1 MPMLAILGDGVVSL
15 PLQYRAQGHTL
26 TPVSLLIRRHTRWK
40 KLLLT
45 LTDWERPDRKLLNQF
60 KAVPVI
66 PVPASASITYL
77 CGTLSNA
84 ALKSNDNR
92 SYACPASM
100 TSAMVA
106 SQARVLVTVDLP
118 SGETVLM
125 FT

>member
-1 MPMLAILGDGVVSL
+1 MHMLAILGDGVVSL
-15 PLQYRAQGHTL
+15 PLQYRAQGHTQGSPCI
-26 TPVSLLIRRHTRWK
+26 TPDTTSHTLE
-40 KLLLT
+40 KLLLA

-60 KAVPVI
+60 KAVLVI

-92 SYACPASM
+92 SYACPTSM

-106 SQARVLVTVDLP
+106 SQARVLVTVGLP
-118 SGETVLM
+118 REKPC
-125 FT
+125 